1 MNKLTKKKSVSRTVS
16 SSRIKL
22 KKHSNSNHNSQKS
35 INILSYNVSW
45 ESTSGENSKWPL
57 CSNTTNPN
65 NPKHFSVC
73 VNNIANVFDSP
84 EYDLDFITLQ
94 EAKNHKNLI
103 KQSQRLKKM
112 KYELHNSGLDIIA
125 TFWNDD
131 DNHNVSGH
139 GHGHKMLYTIKGQ
152 FEKGR
157 PWMAIIFNN
166 GLCLV
171 NVHFGHYSEEEEMEH
186 LDKMMDEIKKG
197 ISSNSGNSGSNGI
210 RGSNVMIKRFII
222 SGDFN
227 YDIKKL
233 SKNNK
238 NIIIKNSTN
247 NITNNTKFFY
257 NPKHLLTCCVKRR
270 RHYDHV
276 LDTLGKPIDISIP
289 DVNYM
294 ASDHKPILVRVK
306 R

>member
-1 MNKLTKKKSVSRTVS
+1 MNKLTKKKSISRTVS
-16 SSRIKL
+16 RTSFRTKSIKN
-22 KKHSNSNHNSQKS
+22 SQNRNRNRNRNSNHHNKP

-45 ESTSGENSKWPL
+45 ESTSGQDGNWPL
-57 CSNTTNPN
+57 CSNNTNPN
-65 NPKHFSVC
+65 SPKHFSVC
-73 VNNIANVFDSP
+73 INNIANVFDNT

-94 EAKNHKNLI
+94 EASNYKNLI
-103 KQSQRLKKM
+103 KQSKRLKKM
-112 KYELHNSGLDIIA
+112 KYELHKSGLDVIA
-125 TFWNDD
+125 TFWNDN
-131 DNHNVSGH
+131 DNISRYN
-139 GHGHKMLYTIKGQ
+139 MLYTIKGE

-157 PWMAIIFNN
+157 PWMATIFNN

-171 NVHFGHYSEEEEMEH
+171 NVHFGHYNEEEEMKH
-186 LDKMMDEIKKG
+186 LEKMMDEIKKG
-197 ISSNSGNSGSNGI
+197 IEKKGKNI
-210 RGSNVMIKRFII
+210 VIVKRYII

-238 NIIIKNSTN
+238 NIIIKNSSN

-276 LDTLGKPIDISIP
+276 LDTLGKPFDINIP
-289 DVNYM
+289 NVNYM
-294 ASDHKPILVRVK
+294 ASDHKPILVNVI
-306 R
+306 